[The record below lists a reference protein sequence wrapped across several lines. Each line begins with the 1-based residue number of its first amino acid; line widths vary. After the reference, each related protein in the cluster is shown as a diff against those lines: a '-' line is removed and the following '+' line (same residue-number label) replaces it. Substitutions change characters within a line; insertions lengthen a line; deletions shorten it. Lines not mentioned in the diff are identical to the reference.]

1 MKSLFGVAAVVAVV
15 LGGAAFGIGFGELV
29 ARFRDR
35 QVPVKYTYLVKLR
48 SDTVSAEGTR
58 IENNGFCTSIY
69 QGDRVDAVI
78 CEPHI
83 IIQKPEPSGQVAMR

>member
-1 MKSLFGVAAVVAVV
+1 MKNLLSVVIVVAV
-15 LGGAAFGIGFGELV
+15 GATFGIGLGEFI
-29 ARFRDR
+29 ASSKDR
-35 QVPVKYTYLVKLR
+35 QVPVKFTYLIKLR